1 MVVAPRED
9 TAAPVSL
16 HISNSLLL
24 QTSLSPG
31 SRRPQLDLILLII
44 LNIKCNATDPDIA
57 VVIKNRKEK
66 KKSLYHYCQCV
77 PVTAFPLTKALFLAP
92 VKANVSLSAEG

>member
-31 SRRPQLDLILLII
+31 SRRPRLDLILLII

-66 KKSLYHYCQCV
+66 KK
-77 PVTAFPLTKALFLAP
+77 F
-92 VKANVSLSAEG
+92 VSLLPVCASNCFSPYKSLVPRAG